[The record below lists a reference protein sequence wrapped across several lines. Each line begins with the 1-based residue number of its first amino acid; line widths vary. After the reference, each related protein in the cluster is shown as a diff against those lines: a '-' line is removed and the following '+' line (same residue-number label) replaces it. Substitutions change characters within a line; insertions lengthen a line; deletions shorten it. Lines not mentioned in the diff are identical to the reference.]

1 MLEKD
6 IEAWLNKQ
14 IEKMGGIAYKFVS
27 PGNPGVPDR
36 IYILPDGVIWFVEL
50 KQQSGR
56 VANLQKWQRKRLLKM
71 GCNYRLV
78 RGMDDAKVFVQQLKG
93 GGESEVH
100 STRLSEICNRED
112 YRASGMRTLSGD
124 GTG

>member
-36 IYILPDGVIWFVEL
+36 IYILPDGRVWFVEL
-50 KQQSGR
+50 KQQFGR
-56 VANLQKWQRKRLLKM
+56 IANIQKWQRQRLLEM

-78 RGMDDAKVFVQQLKG
+78 RGMDDAKMFVQQLKG
-93 GGESEVH
+93 GGEGEVH
-100 STRLSEICNRED
+100 ST
-112 YRASGMRTLSGD
+112 
-124 GTG
+124 